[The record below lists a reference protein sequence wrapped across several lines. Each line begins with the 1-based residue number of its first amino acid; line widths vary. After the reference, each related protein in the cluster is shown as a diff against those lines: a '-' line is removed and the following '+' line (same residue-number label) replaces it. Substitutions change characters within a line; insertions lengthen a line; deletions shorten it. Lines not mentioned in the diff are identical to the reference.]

1 MTTMM
6 NTDNAVLEFGDP
18 QFQVQSQALCPS
30 HLLRPAHHLLIWR
43 RTRQVGFEYF
53 KFAIPKNGFGFTD
66 NFRFATVKY
75 DHTGKNLWNPC
86 MHLCNYSINKY
97 HSGLYIFFGGVC
109 ITTNHDILIIQER
122 RFWPFF
128 SQTTSRAVIL
138 TSMTRSLPEG
148 DCLKQMFHKKYF
160 TNDNWMLYHIR
171 ATNGLWVPF
180 SSTWR
185 RTISTR
191 SNWCRASRTWSS
203 RSLWYSRNIF
213 LLS

>member
-97 HSGLYIFFGGVC
+97 HSGFSACTYSLAVFVLQLIMIFWSYKKGDSDHFS
-109 ITTNHDILIIQER
+109 HRLHQEQWS
-122 RFWPFF
+122 WP
-128 SQTTSRAVIL
+128 RW
-138 TSMTRSLPEG
+138 PG
-148 DCLKQMFHKKYF
+148 H
-160 TNDNWMLYHIR
+160 
-171 ATNGLWVPF
+171 
-180 SSTWR
+180 
-185 RTISTR
+185 
-191 SNWCRASRTWSS
+191 
-203 RSLWYSRNIF
+203 F
-213 LLS
+213 LREIV

>member
-1 MTTMM
+1 MRK
-6 NTDNAVLEFGDP
+6 DSSGGFWV
-18 QFQVQSQALCPS
+18 FQVRNSKK
-30 HLLRPAHHLLIWR
+30 W
-43 RTRQVGFEYF
+43 
-53 KFAIPKNGFGFTD
+53 FGFTD

-97 HSGLYIFFGGVC
+97 HSGFSTPNYFLAVFVNTSYE
-109 ITTNHDILIIQER
+109 ILIIQKR

-138 TSMTRSLPEG
+138 TSMTRSLSEG
-148 DCLKQMFHKKYF
+148 DFSQKNIWQM
-160 TNDNWMLYHIR
+160 TWMLYHNIR

-185 RTISTR
+185 RTTSTR
-191 SNWCRASRTWSS
+191 SNWCRASKTWSS
-203 RSLWYSRNIF
+203 RSLWYSRKISF
-213 LLS
+213 